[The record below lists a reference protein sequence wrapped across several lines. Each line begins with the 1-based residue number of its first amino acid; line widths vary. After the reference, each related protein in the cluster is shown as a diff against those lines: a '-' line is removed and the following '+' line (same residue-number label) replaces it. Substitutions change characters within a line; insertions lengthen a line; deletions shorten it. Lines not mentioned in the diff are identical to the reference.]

1 MTLQEQQV
9 LENFLRQLTQTRGI
23 SKDAEANNL
32 IMRTFAE
39 QPDAP
44 YLVVQRALLLEQA
57 LNSAKAQIAE
67 LQQRQVNPTPT
78 NSNFLNS
85 NAWGNAEPVSS
96 SYNVPSSTF
105 STQQQTS
112 RPGFFSGS
120 GGSFL
125 GTMAATAAGVAGGA
139 FLFQGIESLFGHH
152 GGNGLFEQNPS
163 GHLTENTTVN
173 NTLSE
178 APSNQLLADS
188 SDSLVDDNFDLGS
201 SVDDDLSS
209 F

>member
-1 MTLQEQQV
+1 MTSQEYQV
-9 LENFLRQLTQTRGI
+9 LEDFLRQLIQTKGVN
-23 SKDAEANNL
+23 KDTEANNL
-32 IMRTFAE
+32 IMRAFAD

-67 LQQRQVNPTPT
+67 LQQRQPSAASS
-78 NSNFLNS
+78 NSSFLNS
-85 NAWGNAEPVSS
+85 NAWGRAETASS
-96 SYNVPSSTF
+96 SHNASPPELAP
-105 STQQQTS
+105 QTS
-112 RPGFFSGS
+112 RSGFFSGS

-139 FLFQGIESLFGHH
+139 FLLQGIESLISHH
-152 GGNGLFEQNPS
+152 GGSNSFFGQNPS
-163 GHLTENTTVN
+163 DQLTENTTVN
-173 NTLSE
+173 NFFSE
-178 APSNQLLADS
+178 EPSNQLLADNS
-188 SDSLVDDNFDLGS
+188 NNLVDDSFDLGG